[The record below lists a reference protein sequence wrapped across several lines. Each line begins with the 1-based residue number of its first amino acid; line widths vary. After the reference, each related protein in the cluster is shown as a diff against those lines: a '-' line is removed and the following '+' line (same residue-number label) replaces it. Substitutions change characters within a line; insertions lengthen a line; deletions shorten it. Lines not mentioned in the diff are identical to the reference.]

1 MKKAMLLFV
10 LVNVFLAGVTY
21 AEVTVDG
28 DPIVEGHKG
37 NTNGPKGVL
46 PSVSFQASGDEL
58 TVDINRYLGNVQV
71 TVCALDGSGTTYN
84 TYYINGHSSFT
95 MDFTGYN
102 TGNYSISIGLQ
113 NGTVFTGTF
122 YIE

>member
-1 MKKAMLLFV
+1 MKRAILLFV

-46 PSVSFQASGDEL
+46 QSVTFQAFGNDL

-71 TVCALDGSGTTYN
+71 TVTALDGSSTTYN
-84 TYYINGHSSFT
+84 TYFINRHSSFT
-95 MDFTGYN
+95 MGFNGYSTGSC
-102 TGNYSISIGLQ
+102 SIPIGLQ
-113 NGTVFTGTF
+113 NGTVYSGTF
-122 YIE
+122 RLE